1 MLEYYHKN
9 KTFLPKREGPLR
21 DWMIDLVSILQK
33 GDTLTKKKM
42 AKIKE
47 TKIEKYLK
55 PEVIYAD
62 DNAFSREW
70 KKRNATSDTEMKE
83 KKSKNFYEIIKSGV
97 V

>member
-1 MLEYYHKN
+1 VKLTKGYPVLATWEERFEEMLEYYHKN

-62 DNAFSREW
+62 DNAFSRE
-70 KKRNATSDTEMKE
+70 
-83 KKSKNFYEIIKSGV
+83 
-97 V
+97 